1 MVPPNQ
7 ADPFSLTPTL
17 SRWEREDLVAAP
29 RLVIVGANHRSAS
42 LSLRD
47 ALFVDDAAMPAF
59 LDGLRQAGLA
69 DGLVLSTCDRVE
81 LWTAG
86 ADADTAERLAAE
98 AFATR
103 AGVPQAALASQL
115 YVLSGTEAVRHAFAV
130 TSALDSL
137 VIGEP
142 HVMGQV
148 KVAHRLARDAGT
160 CGPDLDAVLQAAFG
174 VAKRVRSDTAIG
186 EGPVSIAA
194 AAVQLARDLH
204 GDLKNCQGLLVG
216 AGDMGELVA
225 ESLLAAGLR
234 KLLVTAPRQGRAEA
248 LARTLDCAA
257 LPFEDLR
264 EALAGADIVLT
275 AVGARTVAVTAEMVA
290 GALKKRRRKPIF
302 LVDAGIPGDVEPAVN
317 REENA
322 FLYDLGDLEKVA
334 LEGRATREA
343 AARAAWSIVE
353 AEVAA
358 FVKGRAARAAVPA
371 IVALRQRFEE
381 TREAVLAEAA
391 GDAGEATRL
400 LINRLLHAPSEAM
413 KDIAAEGAEWQAM
426 EKTLRRLFKLED

>member
-1 MVPPNQ
+1 MSPP
-7 ADPFSLTPTL
+7 AS
-17 SRWEREDLVAAP
+17 P
-29 RLVIVGANHRSAS
+29 RLVVVGANHRSAS
-42 LSLRD
+42 LTTRD
-47 ALFVDDAAMPAF
+47 ALFVDDGAAPEF
-59 LDGLRQAGLA
+59 LGGLKQAGLA

-86 ADADTAERLAAE
+86 ADAETVAHLAAE
-98 AFATR
+98 AFAAR
-103 AGVPQAALASQL
+103 AGLPPAALASQL
-115 YVLSGTEAVRHAFAV
+115 YVLSGGEAVRHVFAV
-130 TSALDSL
+130 TAALDSL

-142 HVMGQV
+142 HVLGQV

-160 CGPDLDAVLQAAFG
+160 CGAGLDAVLQAAFA

-204 GDLKNCQGLLVG
+204 GDLKGCQGLLVG
-216 AGDMGELVA
+216 TGDMGELVA
-225 ESLLAAGLR
+225 ESLLAAGLG
-234 KLLVTAPRQGRAEA
+234 KLLIAAPRQGRAEA
-248 LARTLDCAA
+248 LARSLNCSV

-275 AVGARTVAVTAEMVA
+275 AVGARTVAVTAEMV
-290 GALKKRRRKPIF
+290 GTALRKRRRKPIF

-322 FLYDLGDLEKVA
+322 FLYDLADLEKVA

-343 AARAAWSIVE
+343 AARAAWGIIE
-353 AEVAA
+353 AEVSA
-358 FVKGRAARAAVPA
+358 FLKGRAARAAVPA

-381 TREAVLAEAA
+381 TREAVLAEAG
-391 GDAGEATRL
+391 GDAGVATRL
-400 LINRLLHAPSEAM
+400 LVNRLLHAPSEAM

-426 EKTLRRLFKLED
+426 EKTLRRLFRLED